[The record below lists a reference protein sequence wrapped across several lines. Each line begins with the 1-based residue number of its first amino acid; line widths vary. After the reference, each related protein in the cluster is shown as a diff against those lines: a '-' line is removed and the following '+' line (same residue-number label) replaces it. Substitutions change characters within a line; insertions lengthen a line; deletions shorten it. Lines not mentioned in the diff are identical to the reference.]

1 MAKVS
6 KRKVATIKGMLE
18 IDGDKILMH
27 VEDVAEPY
35 VLSEYVKDFDGLAE
49 VAVSFS
55 YKMDEA

>member
-6 KRKVATIKGMLE
+6 KRKTEIIKGMLE
-18 IDGDKILMH
+18 IDGDKIIMH
-27 VEDVAEPY
+27 VEDVSEPY
-35 VLSEYVKDFDGLAE
+35 VLAEYVRDFDGLAE